1 MLPYAFALIIALPII
16 FLLRQ
21 FVFTYINL
29 KNKELKL
36 LAVKANG
43 DLKMQAYERMTLFL
57 ERIKPSNLVN
67 KFDKDLAIHEFI
79 YLLEKNITEEFE
91 YNSSQQLYIS
101 RNSWENV
108 VASKNNVIQLM
119 IKTYESLSNTASL
132 QDFKTIFLMNYV
144 NGEDFIANTIEDLR
158 KDAILLS

>member
-21 FVFTYINL
+21 FVFTYISL

-108 VASKNNVIQLM
+108 VASKNNVI
-119 IKTYESLSNTASL
+119 
-132 QDFKTIFLMNYV
+132 
-144 NGEDFIANTIEDLR
+144 
-158 KDAILLS
+158 

>member
-119 IKTYESLSNTASL
+119 RKTYESLSNTVSL